1 MPEPTPSIQAERAA
15 RIEAR
20 LRERLD
26 ATEVVVIDESHL
38 HRGHAGAQG
47 GAGHFRVT
55 VASPRFAGLSLVAAQ
70 RLVYE
75 AVGEMIGPD
84 IHALAMEI
92 RGRTPSTSG

>member
-1 MPEPTPSIQAERAA
+1 VQAARAA

-26 ATEVVVIDESHL
+26 ATEVVVVDESHL

-55 VASPRFAGLSLVAAQ
+55 VVSPRFAGLSLVAAQ

-75 AVGEMIGPD
+75 AVGEMLGPE
-84 IHALAMEI
+84 IHALAI
-92 RGRTPSTSG
+92 TTRAS

>member
-1 MPEPTPSIQAERAA
+1 VPEPTTELQAERAA

-26 ATEVVVIDESHL
+26 ATDVVVVDESHL

-75 AVGEMIGPD
+75 AVGEMMGPE
-84 IHALAMEI
+84 IHALAI
-92 RGRTPSTSG
+92 TTRAS